1 MLSFTEL
8 NFLAIILATIAKFM
22 VGGLWFSKILFGAAW
37 LQEVGLKEEEL
48 GSPKNALMIG
58 FGTCLL
64 VVFSMAV
71 LFQIMAL
78 DLRTALAVTVI
89 MALGITSAQ
98 FGLAFAFEGKS
109 LKLFLIYATQCV
121 AEFVVVA
128 LILNLM

>member
-8 NFLAIILATIAKFM
+8 NFLAIVLAAVAKFM
-22 VGGLWFSKILFGAAW
+22 VGGLWFSKMVFGVAW
-37 LQEVGLKEEEL
+37 LQEVGLKEEEM
-48 GSPKNALMIG
+48 GSPRNAMLIG

-64 VVFSMAV
+64 VAFSMAV

-89 MALGITSAQ
+89 MALGVTSAQ
-98 FGLAFAFEGKS
+98 LGLSFVFEGRS
-109 LKLFLIYATQCV
+109 LRLFLIYSTQCV
-121 AEFVVVA
+121 AEFVVIA